1 MLEHRD
7 LNSESIWVGAKGAG
21 SVYFRLME
29 TLIGKFNVV
38 LERSEVMGTSVF
50 EGLSQIP
57 LIKGEN
63 VLSLRLS

>member
-21 SVYFRLME
+21 SVYFRLLE

-38 LERSEVMGTSVF
+38 LERSEVMGTVL

>member
-21 SVYFRLME
+21 SVYFRLLE

-38 LERSEVMGTSVF
+38 LERSEVMGTVL

-57 LIKGEN
+57 LLKGEN

>member
-1 MLEHRD
+1 MLERRD

-21 SVYFRLME
+21 SVYFRLLE
-29 TLIGKFNVV
+29 FLIGKFNVV

-57 LIKGEN
+57 LIKGES

>member
-1 MLEHRD
+1 MLERRD

-21 SVYFRLME
+21 SVYFRLLE

-38 LERSEVMGTSVF
+38 LERSEVMGTVL

-57 LIKGEN
+57 LLKGEN